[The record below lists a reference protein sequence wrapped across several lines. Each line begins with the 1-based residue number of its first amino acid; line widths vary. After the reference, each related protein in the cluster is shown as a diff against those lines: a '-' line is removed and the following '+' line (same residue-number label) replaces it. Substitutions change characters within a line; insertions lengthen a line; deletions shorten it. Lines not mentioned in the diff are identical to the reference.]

1 MMRKLALILALA
13 GMALPALGARRVTAD
28 QLEQAI
34 AALHG
39 KRDVD
44 LAWQLSD
51 LQLTERL
58 SAARLAGLEKG
69 LPGKKSRQ
77 ALVAL
82 ADESDFLDPPA
93 EEIPATATP
102 DFAAQRQIM
111 GLVAAYVGKTIPQ
124 LPNFFAA
131 RETTRMED
139 TPQLE
144 TSPGF
149 VPYQPLHLVGN
160 SSATVLYRNG
170 REVVDTGTAKKPR
183 PMDEGLNTMGVFGPI
198 LGTVLLDAA
207 RSKLAWSHWEQG
219 VAGPEAVFKYEVPK
233 EKSHYEVNYCCVAEE
248 AATVVANLHPFR
260 QIVAYHGEMVVDPAS
275 GTILRLSVEAELR
288 PADPIS
294 RADILVVYGPVEIG
308 GRTYFCPVR
317 SVSISVAQMVQV
329 VGPYAIPMAR
339 QIQPL
344 QTSLNDVLFEKYHL
358 FRADARVLTPEEAM
372 LAGVPPAPGSADASA
387 AGVESAGA
395 APAAP
400 MTAEPAAATVTEPSA
415 PVAAEPTATE
425 KNPPAGVVAS
435 AAPSGSASEAAVPAP
450 ATAAPPAPASEAP
463 APEIS
468 VAAAGLPDVPETS
481 RASDSSLASAPETGF
496 TLHSTSRLVDVGVV
510 AYDKK
515 GHPVTDL
522 KPGDFEIYDD
532 GAKQQI
538 RFFSQAAEAAA
549 RGVTATGNAQD
560 ATAQEPVFSN
570 RPASAANGAPG
581 TVGAESSVTILMI
594 DAGNLAWGD
603 LTYAR
608 EEMLR
613 FLKTLPAEEQVGLY
627 VMKSY
632 GFQILLEPTT
642 DHARIAATL
651 TKWMPSAQDLARA
664 QDEEQRN
671 RQHFDWVHSVSDL
684 SHVNGNESTDPETYT
699 SGPDVVSASAQ
710 PTDARLLK
718 LGSNPG
724 RDALFVLE
732 GVARHLTSIPG
743 HKSLIWI
750 ASDNVL
756 ADWTGQAAT
765 KEDQGSDFIHSIV
778 LRTQESLNDAHVSI
792 YPLDASQLEAGG
804 IGADIG
810 TRNVLVVG
818 KSDRDQSLV
827 GDTAPGMKPGRVTAA
842 MQQDTHPIQS
852 EFRELAEA
860 TGGRALRRAGDI
872 AAELNGIVEDGRAA
886 YLLSFTPD
894 MPPDDKYHLL
904 KVKVTGRPDIK
915 LRYRTGYEYDKEPAT
930 LKDRFRQAIWQPTDV
945 SDIAISAKPEKDAK
959 GGFLQL
965 NIAGTDLE
973 LAQQGERWVGK
984 VDIFLVERDDE
995 GVHAKVSGQKVGLR
1009 LQPATYQKILHEGLS
1024 FDERVES
1031 KLESG
1036 SLRVVVVDEASGRM
1050 GSITVP
1056 DAALEHLQ

>member
-1 MMRKLALILALA
+1 MRKLALILALA

-34 AALHG
+34 ATLHG

-44 LAWQLSD
+44 FAWQLSG

-69 LPGKKSRQ
+69 LPGEKSRQ
-77 ALVAL
+77 AMVVL

-102 DFAAQRQIM
+102 DFGAQRQM
-111 GLVAAYVGKTIPQ
+111 MALVVAYVGKTIPQ
-124 LPNFFAA
+124 LPNFFAT
-131 RETTRMED
+131 RVTTRFED
-139 TPQLE
+139 TPQLGL
-144 TSPGF
+144 S
-149 VPYQPLHLVGN
+149 PYQPLHLVGN

-183 PMDEGLNTMGVFGPI
+183 PMNAKLNTMGVFGPI
-198 LGTVLLDAA
+198 LGTVLVDAA

-219 VAGPEAVFKYEVPK
+219 AAGPEAVFKYDVAK
-233 EKSHYEVNYCCVAEE
+233 EKSHYEVSYCCVAEE
-248 AATVVANLHPFR
+248 GPTYVADLHPFQR
-260 QIVAYHGEMVVDPAS
+260 IVAYHGEMAVDPAS

-288 PADPIS
+288 PTDPIS
-294 RADILVVYGPVEIG
+294 RADILVEYGAVEIG
-308 GRTYFCPVR
+308 GKTYFCPVR
-317 SVSISVAQMVQV
+317 SVSLSVEQMVQV
-329 VGPYAIPMAR
+329 IGPYASPVAR
-339 QIQPL
+339 ARQPL
-344 QTSLNDVLFEKYHL
+344 QTSLNDVSFEEYHL
-358 FRADARVLTPEEAM
+358 FRSDARVLTPEEAR
-372 LAGVPPAPGSADASA
+372 LAGVPAPSGAAQGSA
-387 AGVESAGA
+387 AGAENAGA
-395 APAAP
+395 KPAGA
-400 MTAEPAAATVTEPSA
+400 TAAEPSA
-415 PVAAEPTATE
+415 PVAAEPAATE
-425 KNPPAGVVAS
+425 KNAPAGVVAS
-435 AAPSGSASEAAVPAP
+435 AAPSGSAVEAPAP
-450 ATAAPPAPASEAP
+450 VAPPTPAPEAP

-468 VAAAGLPDVPETS
+468 VAAAAGLPDVPETA
-481 RASDSSLASAPETGF
+481 RASDAGLASPPETGF
-496 TLHSTSRLVDVGVV
+496 TLHAISRLVDVGVV

-538 RFFSQAAEAAA
+538 RFFSQAGEAAA
-549 RGVTATGNAQD
+549 HGVASATANAQVV
-560 ATAQEPVFSN
+560 TAQEPVFSN

-581 TVGAESSVTILMI
+581 TTGAESSVTILMM
-594 DAGNLAWGD
+594 DAGNLAWSD

-613 FLKTLPAEEQVGLY
+613 FLKTVPAEERVGLY

-632 GFQILLEPTT
+632 GFQVLLEPTT
-642 DHARIAATL
+642 DHAQMEATL
-651 TKWMPSAQDLARA
+651 TRWMPSAQDLARA

-671 RQHFDWVHSVSDL
+671 RQHFDWVHSGSDL

-732 GVARHLTSIPG
+732 GVARHLTSVPG
-743 HKSLIWI
+743 HKSLVWI

-765 KEDQGSDFIHSIV
+765 KEDQGSDFIHSIA
-778 LRTQESLNDAHVSI
+778 LRTQETLNDAHVSI

-818 KSDRDQSLV
+818 KSDRDMSLV
-827 GDTAPGMKPGRVTAA
+827 GDTAPGMKPGRATAA
-842 MQQDTHPIQS
+842 MQQDTHPIQG

-872 AAELNGIVEDGRAA
+872 AAELHGIVEDGRAA

-904 KVKVTGRPDIK
+904 KVKVTGRPDIT

-930 LKDRFRQAIWQPTDV
+930 LKDRFRQAIWRPTDV
-945 SDIAISAKPEKDAK
+945 SEIAMSAKPERDAK

-965 NIAGTDLE
+965 NIAGTDLD
-973 LAQQGERWVGK
+973 LARQGERWADTL
-984 VDIFLVERDDE
+984 DIFLVERDED
-995 GVHAKVSGQKVGLR
+995 GIHAKVSGQRVGLR
-1009 LQPATYQKILHEGLS
+1009 LRQATYQKILHEGLS

-1031 KLESG
+1031 KLENG